1 MIGYD
6 EAFQYICHF
15 DCRRCF
21 VNFLLLSVAAAE
33 PSGFCPP
40 QSEEFYFQVDR
51 VDVVL
56 IDPEVTFCDLDGGVI
71 EDLHD
76 DRQRGV

>member
-40 QSEEFYFQVDR
+40 QSEEFYFQIDR
-51 VDVVL
+51 IDIVL
-56 IDPEVTFCDLDGGVI
+56 IDPEVAPRDLDGGVI
-71 EDLHD
+71 ENLHD